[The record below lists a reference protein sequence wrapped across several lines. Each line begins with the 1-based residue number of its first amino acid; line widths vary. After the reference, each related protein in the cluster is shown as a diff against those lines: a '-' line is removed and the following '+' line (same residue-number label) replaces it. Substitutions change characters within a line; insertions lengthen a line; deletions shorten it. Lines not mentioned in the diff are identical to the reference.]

1 MKKIVSVALC
11 VLIVTS
17 VAVINITASAAEEK
31 SYKMGLVDFDAVLS
45 GTDMKA
51 KNYQKME
58 KYISDADKE
67 MMILLFSLSIH

>member
-1 MKKIVSVALC
+1 MKEVVKKIVSVALC

-51 KNYQKME
+51 KK
-58 KYISDADKE
+58 
-67 MMILLFSLSIH
+67 LSENGKVYFRC